1 MKSALSFSAFCS
13 LAVLAAASTAYA
25 TSMNDI
31 TPELRQDVECMQRTL
46 KSVPGVDGTEIGV
59 SDTDGW
65 SHPFIQY
72 LAPPRPYGYRPTIRF
87 EATKNF
93 YSSSDRKPFFIVALS
108 GIASPGEDP
117 PTYGTGAVAKLWEE
131 KCDVHAMVL
140 FP

>member
-1 MKSALSFSAFCS
+1 MKSALCLAFCG
-13 LAVLAAASTAYA
+13 LAGVTVTPAVNAPSMDDA
-25 TSMNDI
+25 TPQLKRDAQCM
-31 TPELRQDVECMQRTL
+31 LRVL
-46 KSVPGVDGTEIGV
+46 KSVPGIDNIEMGV
-59 SDTDGW
+59 SDVGGW
-65 SHPFIQY
+65 SHPFLQY
-72 LAPPRPYGYRPTIRF
+72 RAKAEADGYRATIRF
-87 EATKNF
+87 EATKSF